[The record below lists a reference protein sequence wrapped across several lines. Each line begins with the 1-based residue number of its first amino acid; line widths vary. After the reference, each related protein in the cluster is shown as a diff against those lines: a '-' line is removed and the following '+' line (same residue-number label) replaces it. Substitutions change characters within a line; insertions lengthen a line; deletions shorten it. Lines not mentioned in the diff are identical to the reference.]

1 MREAISAAAV
11 TGAARGI
18 GRALALRLA
27 AGGAR
32 VAVCDVD
39 AGGIDETARLAAAAG
54 GRVVAARVDV
64 TDGAAVRG
72 WADRVVAELGA
83 VDLVVNN
90 AGVVVTG
97 AIESVSD
104 EDLDWLLRVNFWGV
118 VHGTK
123 ALLPHLKRQGRGCIV
138 NVSSAFG
145 LVAIPT
151 QGPYCVSKFAV
162 RAYTDALAQELEIE
176 GSPVRAVCAY
186 PGGVR
191 TDLVRAGR
199 RSGPDALGLPH
210 DEVVKGFDRLARAS
224 PDAAAAEIL
233 EGVRRG
239 SRRIVSGA
247 DARWADRLGRLF
259 PSLFRW
265 IVVRR
270 ARQARRTFSAF
281 RS

>member
-54 GRVVAARVDV
+54 GRVVA
-64 TDGAAVRG
+64 
-72 WADRVVAELGA
+72 ELGA

-123 ALLPHLKRQGRGCIV
+123 AFLPHLKRQGRGCIV